1 MISICNSNNSL
12 PKQGGLGW
20 VSLAF
25 HRKSLMVRW
34 LRLMVNLFNV
44 DEHVEDTAF
53 LFQNVSL
60 RGGMIWQFENMF
72 VNLPTCW

>member
-1 MISICNSNNSL
+1 MISICDSNNSL

-20 VSLAF
+20 VSLTL
-25 HRKSLMVRW
+25 HRKRLFIRW
-34 LRLMVNLFNV
+34 LYPVVNLFNV
-44 DEHVEDTAF
+44 DEHVEDKAF

-72 VNLPTCW
+72 VYLPPCC